1 MKRAITVLSVLL
13 AAQLILAAG
22 LWLGGRANGS
32 AKPSRL
38 VAVDASRVKQLI
50 ITGAKGDS
58 LKLQRTADGWT
69 LPGAGGFPA
78 KSGQAKTLLSQ
89 LTAKERRVPVARSD
103 AARSRFHV
111 TADDFE
117 RRVVLGDADSPQA
130 TIYLGE
136 SAGAGRVYARNADSD
151 DVYEVSFD
159 LWQASAKPKDWFDK
173 ATARVDPADVK
184 QVDMPGFSLIRAKE
198 GWKFAKARDGQEPD
212 PGKAAELVTKL
223 AGPDFTAVAKE
234 KPPQGKPELSY
245 TITAKDGKQVTYH
258 YYQGTKDDSR
268 ILVRED
274 QPWRYAVAA
283 KQLAGVEKADAKG
296 LLADK
301 SSGKG
306 GKSGKSGDATAGT
319 PGGKATG
326 HS

>member
-13 AAQLILAAG
+13 AAQLVLAAG
-22 LWLGGRANGS
+22 LWLGGRASGS
-32 AKPSRL
+32 AKPRPL
-38 VAVDASRVKQLI
+38 VAVDAAKVKRMT
-50 ITGAKGDS
+50 ITGADGGS

-89 LTAKERRVPVARSD
+89 LTARERRVPVARSD

-111 TADDFE
+111 TPDHYE
-117 RRVVLGDADSPQA
+117 RRIVLGDADSPRA

-173 ATARVDPADVK
+173 ARARVDPADVK
-184 QVDMPGFSLIRAKE
+184 QVDMPGFSLVRAKE
-198 GWKFAKARDGQEPD
+198 GWKFGNDRDDKEPD
-212 PGKAAELVTKL
+212 PGKAAELVTQL
-223 AGPDFTAVAKE
+223 AGPDFTAVARG

-245 TITAKDGKQVTYH
+245 TITTKDGKQVTYH
-258 YYQGTKDDSR
+258 YYQGSKDDSR
-268 ILVRED
+268 ILVREG
-274 QPWRYAVAA
+274 QPWRYTVAA

-301 SSGKG
+301 GSGKG
-306 GKSGKSGDATAGT
+306 GQSGDTTAGAPSGKA
-319 PGGKATG
+319 PG